1 MGLFDFLK
9 SESDNSKID
18 LSDFKFISNDH
29 VRYENGH
36 DVSGH
41 NYDCWRGIRIQKN
54 ISGQQ
59 GHTVTIYNLDGNHP
73 VWGNNVQMA
82 PKQMKITEQ
91 TLSSIS
97 FRGFGY
103 DSMGASFADYGLTLH
118 LEDNHVVSVLLH
130 MFDRNVE
137 IIYYKDAVIERSSN
151 DLNTLFLLS
160 DSINNSNEN
169 NLILKKSKELKT
181 LVLENRQIFE
191 IQTTKELY
199 DAIEK
204 SYKALLK
211 VIPFEQDPFD
221 RYGLVVATYFI
232 LSKYRIIS
240 PGNGNV
246 CEEKIRLMIN
256 YKNEL
261 VILFQT
267 LDNKAVK
274 AKDSSL
280 SYELMLYYLLGDN
293 QFMLNYNPDLK
304 EIYNQ
309 FDKKYSSKSDA
320 VEIGKTYDK
329 NYFDLIFKGKSII
342 SSIYWLSLI
351 L

>member
-18 LSDFKFISNDH
+18 FSDFKFISNDH
-29 VRYENGH
+29 VRYQNGQ

-54 ISGQQ
+54 ISGEQ

-91 TLSSIS
+91 TLSSIR
-97 FRGFGY
+97 FKGFGY

-118 LEDNHVVSVLLH
+118 LEDNHVESVSLH
-130 MFDRNVE
+130 MFDRNIE
-137 IIYYKDAVIERSSN
+137 IIYYKNAVIERSSN
-151 DLNTLFLLS
+151 NLNTLFLLS
-160 DSINNSNEN
+160 DTINNSNEN
-169 NLILKKSKELKT
+169 SLILKKSIELKT

-191 IQTTKELY
+191 IETTKELY
-199 DAIEK
+199 DAMEK

-211 VIPFEQDPFD
+211 AIPLEKNPDE
-221 RYGLVVATYFI
+221 RYSLVVATYFI

-246 CEEKIRLMIN
+246 CEDKIKLMLN
-256 YKNEL
+256 YKSQIEK
-261 VILFQT
+261 LFQV
-267 LDNKAVK
+267 LENKAGT

-280 SYELMLYYLLGDN
+280 SYELVLYYLLGDN
-293 QFMLNYNPDLK
+293 RFMLDYNPDLK

-309 FDKKYSSKSDA
+309 FHKKYSSNSDA
-320 VEIGKTYDK
+320 IEIGKTEEK
-329 NYFDLIFKGKSII
+329 KYFDLMFK
-342 SSIYWLSLI
+342 
-351 L
+351 